1 MVKQTRYLSL
11 NLKKHLRRN
20 IDLREVDADLESSEF
35 AKAVVETFD
44 EIMQARNYNYI
55 KLGVIQKLI
64 AQG

>member
-1 MVKQTRYLSL
+1 MMVKQTRYLSL

-44 EIMQARNYNYI
+44 EIMQA
-55 KLGVIQKLI
+55 
-64 AQG
+64 